1 MRIAFYAP
9 LKPPHHAVPS
19 GDRQIARLYIAALE
33 RAGHRVE
40 IVSEFRSH
48 TKEPAGQV
56 ALTAQGEAE
65 AARVLQQ
72 LEARPA
78 RDRPALWFTYHCYYK
93 APDWLGPVVS
103 RALDIPYVIAEASH
117 APKRAKGPWAV
128 GHEAAATAISA
139 ADAILAPTQLDMACV
154 LPLLASPERVVQVPP
169 FLDATPFLAAGA
181 QRATHRARLAVAHGL
196 DPARP
201 WLLVMAMM
209 RDGAKLDSY
218 RLLAQTL
225 AQLPRPDWQLLVVGD
240 GPERTTVEAVL
251 APFAERLRY
260 AGAVA
265 PDETAA
271 FYAACDIYVWPA
283 IHEAYGMAFLEAQA
297 CGLPVVAGRVRGV
310 PDVVA
315 ENRSGLLA
323 PEGDATALAALIACL
338 LDDPALRTQLA
349 AGARALGMER
359 DLPRAAATI
368 DAILQAAVARHAA

>member
-48 TKEPAGQV
+48 TKEPAEQA
-56 ALTAQGEAE
+56 ALAAQGEAE

-72 LEARPA
+72 LQARPA
-78 RDRPALWFTYHCYYK
+78 SERPALWFTYHCYYK

-103 RALDIPYVIAEASH
+103 RTLHIPYVIAEASH
-117 APKRAKGPWAV
+117 APKRAKGPWTV
-128 GHEAAATAISA
+128 GHEAAATAIGA

-169 FLDATPFLAAGA
+169 FLDATPFLMAGA
-181 QRATHRARLAVAHGL
+181 QRATHRARLAAAHGL

-209 RDGAKLDSY
+209 REGAKLDSY

-225 AQLPRPDWQLLVVGD
+225 AQLSRPDWQLLVVGD
-240 GPERTTVEAVL
+240 GPERCAVEAAL

-265 PDETAA
+265 PEETAP
-271 FYAACDIYVWPA
+271 FYAASDLYVWPA

-323 PEGDATALAALIACL
+323 PEGDVQALAVLIARL
-338 LDDPALRTQLA
+338 LDDPALRARLA
-349 AGARALGMER
+349 AGARALGTER
-359 DLPRAAATI
+359 DLPRAAAAI
-368 DAILQAAVARHAA
+368 DAILRAAVVRHAA